1 MNDAE
6 LRFALRQLPRERT
19 PPADGWPAI
28 AAAIAA
34 APARGGS
41 AAAST
46 ASTASTATPRRRAHA
61 WLGAGLAAALLLV
74 VVAARDPRP
83 APPAAT
89 VAAAALDG
97 EAARL
102 RADYRE
108 ALALLDAP
116 PPPAELAPVVAAL
129 ERDAAEVEAALHQQP
144 DAGWLLEQQRRVYT
158 RHLALARL
166 LATS

>member
-34 APARGGS
+34 SPARGGS
-41 AAAST
+41 DA
-46 ASTASTATPRRRAHA
+46 ATPGRRGHARA

-144 DAGWLLEQQRRVYT
+144 DAGWLLDQQRRVYT

>member
-34 APARGGS
+34 SPARDGS
-41 AAAST
+41 AAAS
-46 ASTASTATPRRRAHA
+46 STATPRRRGHARA

-89 VAAAALDG
+89 VAAAALGG